1 MILGAIYF
9 SIFMPLAI
17 QSPNAAPSMMAKPY
31 VVKAVVD
38 SARIIGFPPSRA
50 ARDYARKIQLPD
62 PMNVYFYKTDE
73 PVSSR
78 QLFFRQYF
86 QS

>member
-1 MILGAIYF
+1 MIFNAIYLSF
-9 SIFMPLAI
+9 ILPLSI
-17 QSPNAAPSMMAKPY
+17 QSTGAESPMLNKPF
-31 VVKAVVD
+31 VVQAVID

-62 PMNVYFYKTDE
+62 PINVHFYRADE